1 MEGVATAE
9 HIDTA
14 IKLGYNFP
22 RGPLQL
28 ADEIGL
34 DELMAWMETLFR
46 ELGESKYR
54 PCPLLRKLVRAGHLG
69 VKTGKGFFEY
79 DSNFK

>member
-1 MEGVATAE
+1 MS
-9 HIDTA
+9 
-14 IKLGYNFP
+14 
-22 RGPLQL
+22 
-28 ADEIGL
+28 
-34 DELMAWMETLFR
+34 WMETLFR

-79 DSNFK
+79 PGQAEVV